1 MSKFSTDNF
10 IRVVQEIEQM
20 ELLDENIWVPI
31 GILEVMYDDIF
42 GDIDNYF
49 HLPKE
54 QRNLKELLKQLDLS

>member
-1 MSKFSTDNF
+1 
-10 IRVVQEIEQM
+10 VVQEIEQM